1 MTFKGE
7 VVLHGV
13 FDLGGTLDL
22 AKARAALGTAL
33 ASETIATPRA
43 QPEYVNFARP
53 LHLDLGALG
62 LELRAEDGTP
72 LAAAARL
79 YEAGAIAMMLRFR
92 VEEHSLAGLG
102 RYQQLGVLVRG
113 ERKKRMEVFR
123 IVADAVRRLLP
134 GSYEDVFDV
143 DIDPEI
149 YTSYCLT
156 EAPGG
161 GAAGLQHGARAD
173 IAALLTGESRPEK
186 LSSQQIDEVTRIAFS
201 YYDDDLAIVH
211 WDAALVIEPN
221 EVYEDL
227 LYVFEVTNLQLL
239 MLRKYDRYLDA
250 ILERGYTDFE
260 RLHKRLP
267 LLYGRLRDM
276 VRELA
281 VVRMDLAKTTDE
293 LENTAKFFGDWY
305 VARVYMGLA
314 QRLHLGDYE
323 KSVDDKLVTLNDLYQ
338 SVLSE
343 TQTRQNLVL
352 EWAIVLL
359 IVFEV
364 AMAFVR

>member
-1 MTFKGE
+1 MAFKGE

-72 LAAAARL
+72 LAACARL

-92 VEEHSLAGLG
+92 VEEDALASLG
-102 RYQQLGVLVRG
+102 RYQQLGVFVRG
-113 ERKKRMEVFR
+113 EKKKRTEVFR
-123 IVADAVRRLLP
+123 IIADAVRRLLP

-143 DIDPEI
+143 DIDPEM

-161 GAAGLQHGARAD
+161 GAALQRDARAG

-201 YYDDDLAIVH
+201 YYDDDLAVVH
-211 WDAALVIEPN
+211 WDAALLIEPN

-227 LYVFEVTNLQLL
+227 LYVFEVSNLQLL
-239 MLRKYDRYLDA
+239 MLRKYDRYLDMR
-250 ILERGYTDFE
+250 LERGYADFE
-260 RLHKRLP
+260 RLHRRLP
-267 LLYGRLRDM
+267 LLYGRQRDM

-281 VVRMDLAKTTDE
+281 EVRMDLAKTTDE

-314 QRLHLGDYE
+314 QRLHLGDYD
-323 KSVDDKLVTLNDLYQ
+323 KSVDEKLVTLNDLYQ

-359 IVFEV
+359 ILFEV
-364 AMAFVR
+364 VMAFVR